1 MTNINLK
8 SGRSMIEM
16 LGVIAI
22 MGVITIGAV
31 QMIGWAI
38 NSNRRSETQLDV
50 FRIALAV
57 DNSAEINGSAVFN
70 ALGSDKNRWGGRYE
84 ISAKQNGQYTI
95 SITDLGA
102 DDCRFFQSAQWKDP
116 SGKTGGRGVFS
127 SRPSNCA
134 NTNNRNTVE
143 ITFN

>member
-1 MTNINLK
+1 MTNISLK

-57 DNSAEINGSAVFN
+57 ENAAEVNGSAVFN

-84 ISAKQNGQYTI
+84 VSPRQNRQYAI
-95 SITDLGA
+95 SITDLSA
-102 DDCRFFQSAQWKDP
+102 EDCRFFQSAHWKDP
-116 SGKTGGRGVFS
+116 SGKAGGTGVFS
-127 SRPSNCA
+127 SRPSNCSNA
-134 NTNNRNTVE
+134 NGRNTVD